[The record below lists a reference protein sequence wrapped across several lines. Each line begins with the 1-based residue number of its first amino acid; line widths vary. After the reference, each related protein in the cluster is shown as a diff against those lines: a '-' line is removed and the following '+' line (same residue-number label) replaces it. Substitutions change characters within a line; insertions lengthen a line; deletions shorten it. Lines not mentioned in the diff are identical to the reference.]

1 VLPHISASHS
11 PIAFYPLPLSIIYIQ
26 GSLIHVFPVIGSE
39 IGSKHVPFAPS
50 SDASP
55 DLEYLQGSSV
65 RPSSM
70 PPTTFTPSPAVS
82 SIASEVT
89 STVTSASYTAMVQL
103 DTEDDSGGDVQGK
116 LPPEGAVEQEREQE
130 QQEAAV
136 AETVEILQAIVGT
149 SAPPVPESSLP
160 TIPAN
165 PDYPPLSSPIYGDSS
180 ALAVPAGSTGLTD
193 SDPAKKPSF
202 FGIGFDRIFG
212 RRLVEAKDT
221 QTGVEG
227 RGEGVGAI
235 GSEGNSNL
243 SVGTAAPT
251 VIGAVSVSS
260 GPGAARGYSY
270 TAEELEQ
277 EEGSVGAGAG
287 AGATQSVPLPLDSRV
302 GIGAKSSKDF
312 PEHPAFQP
320 VFSTVKKDK
329 TEDFTPDSYYDQFIN
344 EKQFFLS
351 SEQAQ
356 VGADGT
362 KVSSTDRTGGEAGK
376 VKKGGAGDDKN
387 ALNLYSQVRRILKEL
402 EAEAVFS
409 EIDNSARRGIMLRI
423 WEEIKDSEATL
434 ISSLGKQAEEG
445 GEEEEDDDE
454 EEEDEDEDEE
464 AEG

>member
-1 VLPHISASHS
+1 M
-11 PIAFYPLPLSIIYIQ
+11 IQ
-26 GSLIHVFPVIGSE
+26 G
-39 IGSKHVPFAPS
+39 
-50 SDASP
+50 
-55 DLEYLQGSSV
+55 
-65 RPSSM
+65 
-70 PPTTFTPSPAVS
+70 
-82 SIASEVT
+82 
-89 STVTSASYTAMVQL
+89 
-103 DTEDDSGGDVQGK
+103 DTEDDSGGEVQGK

-136 AETVEILQAIVGT
+136 AETVEILQAIVAVAGT

-160 TIPAN
+160 TIPAGHDS
-165 PDYPPLSSPIYGDSS
+165 PLLSSPDYGDSS
-180 ALAVPAGSTGLTD
+180 VLSVPAGSTGLTD
-193 SDPAKKPSF
+193 SDPTKKPSF
-202 FGIGFDRIFG
+202 FGLGFDRIFG
-212 RRLVEAKDT
+212 RRLVEVKDT
-221 QTGVEG
+221 QTGVGG

-235 GSEGNSNL
+235 GSDGNSSL

-251 VIGAVSVSS
+251 VIGGVSASS

-277 EEGSVGAGAG
+277 EEGAVAVGAGAG
-287 AGATQSVPLPLDSRV
+287 VTQSVPLPLDSRV

-344 EKQFFLS
+344 EKQYFLS

-356 VGADGT
+356 VGAGEM
-362 KVSSTDRTGGEAGK
+362 KVSSTDGTGGEAGK
-376 VKKGGAGDDKN
+376 VKKGGVQDDKN
-387 ALNLYSQVRRILKEL
+387 ALNLYSQIRRILKEL

-445 GEEEEDDDE
+445 GEEDDDEEE